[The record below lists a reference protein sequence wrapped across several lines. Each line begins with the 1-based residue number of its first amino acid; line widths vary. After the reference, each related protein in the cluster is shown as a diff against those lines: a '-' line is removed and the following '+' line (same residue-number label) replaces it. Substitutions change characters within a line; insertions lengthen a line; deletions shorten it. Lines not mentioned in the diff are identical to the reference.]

1 MVPSMET
8 RWNDGDFKSHVEN
21 LVWTAS
27 PIVRRYLHRLVTGQ
41 PECDWVTWV
50 EWKYLPPKVDRAL
63 VLGCGSGWLE
73 RALSTRGRFRSI
85 VACDFAEATVGR
97 ARTQAA
103 ETGFSNI
110 EYRVLDLE
118 HAELGGPYDAIF
130 ANDVLHHIT
139 DLEGISERIHTALA
153 PEGKLFFNEY
163 VGPNR
168 FQYTDERMDLVNRYF
183 RVLPDELR
191 RDIFTGAVLWRRER
205 IPMEAVIREDPTEAV
220 RSEEVLPVAR
230 ATFHTVAELRG
241 GGGLLNP
248 LLFGVVARFQ
258 HDDPEHTRLMRILC
272 EAEER
277 LMDSGELESDFQ
289 VFVGSRRNAEG
300 LVSSPAATG

>member
-1 MVPSMET
+1 MET
-8 RWNDGDFKSHVEN
+8 RWNDVAFKNHVEN

-27 PIVRRYLHRLVTGQ
+27 PVVRRYLHRLVTGQ
-41 PECDWVTWV
+41 PDCDWVTWA

-73 RALSTRGRFRSI
+73 RALATRGRFRSI

-97 ARTQAA
+97 ARAQALQM
-103 ETGFSNI
+103 GFPNI

-118 HAELGGPYDAIF
+118 HEALGGPYDAIF

-139 DLEGISERIHTALA
+139 DLEGISERMHAALA
-153 PEGKLFFNEY
+153 PEGRLFFHEY

-183 RVLPDELR
+183 RMLPDSLR
-191 RDIFTGAVLWRRER
+191 RDVDTGALLWRRER
-205 IPMEAVIREDPTEAV
+205 IPKEAVIREDPTEAV
-220 RSEEVLPVAR
+220 RSEDVLPVAR
-230 ATFHTVAELRG
+230 ERFHTVAEHRA

-248 LLFGVVARFQ
+248 LLFGVVARFDP
-258 HDDPEHTRLMRILC
+258 DDPDHTRLMNTLC

-277 LMDSGELESDFQ
+277 LMDSGELDSDFQ
-289 VFVGSRRNAEG
+289 LFVGSRRNGGAI
-300 LVSSPAATG
+300 PAGG